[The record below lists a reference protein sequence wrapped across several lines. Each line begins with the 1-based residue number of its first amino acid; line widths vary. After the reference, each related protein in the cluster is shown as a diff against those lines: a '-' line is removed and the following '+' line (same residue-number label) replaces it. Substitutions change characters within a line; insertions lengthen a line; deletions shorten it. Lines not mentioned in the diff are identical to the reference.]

1 MSLKNAPTFYNP
13 TVRTWQGAN
22 STTFSRPPFDTKL
35 TIPELFE
42 HHAKNSPN
50 HPVFAY
56 IDDDGKERVL
66 YYPEVYRGI
75 QKAATIAHAHY
86 ARRAAQYAKEQEG
99 KSENDPPIIG
109 ILSTTGIW

>member
-1 MSLKNAPTFYNP
+1 M
-13 TVRTWQGAN
+13 
-22 STTFSRPPFDTKL
+22 
-35 TIPELFE
+35 
-42 HHAKNSPN
+42 
-50 HPVFAY
+50 
-56 IDDDGKERVL
+56 L